1 MIRKNNLKIAVIG
14 LGYVGFPL
22 ACLFAK
28 KYSVIGY
35 DIDADKVKNLI
46 NGKVGNID
54 VDIDVV
60 KQLLDSKS
68 LRLTS
73 SQSDVAD
80 CNVYIVAVPTP
91 TDNKLKADPTLLY
104 QSSVDIGSVLSPGN
118 IVIYE
123 STVWPG
129 MTEEECVPRL
139 EKSSGLKYNE
149 DFFVGYSPERINPSD
164 KDHSVANTKKVTS
177 GSNSKAAAF
186 VDKLY
191 SSVLLN
197 GTYKASSIK
206 VAETCKMMENCQ
218 RDVLIAFANEM
229 LGICQTLGIDFDEAN
244 QGAATKWN
252 YVKMN
257 PGFVGGHCI
266 AVDPYYMIDKASAA
280 GYNPT
285 LLKSARCVNSKM
297 APEFARHVIV
307 DIKSRGLSVGKSR
320 VLLLGFSFKADCED
334 IRNTRAYDIYEMM
347 NRYTHHITI
356 FDPYVNADKV
366 KADYGVDVETD
377 EASLSD
383 EGYDAV
389 VICTSHSIFKKP
401 RKWLKNGGRVYTL
414 KNI

>member
-54 VDIDVV
+54 VDVV

-104 QSSVDIGSVLSPGN
+104 QSSVAIGSVLSPGN

-164 KDHSVANTKKVTS
+164 KEHSVANTKKVTS
-177 GSNSKAAAF
+177 GSTPKAATF
-186 VDKLY
+186 VDRLY
-191 SSVLLN
+191 RSVLQN

-244 QGAATKWN
+244 QVAATKWN

-266 AVDPYYMIDKASAA
+266 AVDPYYMIDRASSA

-285 LLKSARCVNSKM
+285 LLKAARRVNSKM
-297 APEFARHVIV
+297 APKFARHVIV

>member
-1 MIRKNNLKIAVIG
+1 MISHLRKFSMIRKNNLKIAVIG

-91 TDNKLKADPTLLY
+91 ADNKLKADPTLLY

-206 VAETCKMMENCQ
+206 VA
-218 RDVLIAFANEM
+218 
-229 LGICQTLGIDFDEAN
+229 
-244 QGAATKWN
+244 
-252 YVKMN
+252 
-257 PGFVGGHCI
+257 
-266 AVDPYYMIDKASAA
+266 
-280 GYNPT
+280 
-285 LLKSARCVNSKM
+285 
-297 APEFARHVIV
+297 
-307 DIKSRGLSVGKSR
+307 
-320 VLLLGFSFKADCED
+320 
-334 IRNTRAYDIYEMM
+334 
-347 NRYTHHITI
+347 
-356 FDPYVNADKV
+356 
-366 KADYGVDVETD
+366 
-377 EASLSD
+377 
-383 EGYDAV
+383 
-389 VICTSHSIFKKP
+389 
-401 RKWLKNGGRVYTL
+401 
-414 KNI
+414 

>member
-1 MIRKNNLKIAVIG
+1 MIRKSNIKIAVIG

-28 KYSVIGY
+28 KFKVIGY
-35 DIDADKVKNLI
+35 DVDAYKVKNLNNAKI
-46 NGKVGNID
+46 DDID
-54 VDIDVV
+54 VNIDVV
-60 KQLLDSKS
+60 KNLLYSGNLS
-68 LRLTS
+68 LTS

-91 TDNKLKADPTLLY
+91 ADKKLKADPTLLY

-164 KDHSVANTKKVTS
+164 KAHSVANTKKVTS
-177 GSNSKAAAF
+177 GSTPKAA
-186 VDKLY
+186 DLIDRLY
-191 SSVLLN
+191 RSVLLN

-229 LGICQTLGIDFDEAN
+229 LGICQTLDIDFEEAN
-244 QGAATKWN
+244 NGAATKWN

-266 AVDPYYMIDKASAA
+266 AVDPYYMIDKSSAA

-285 LLKSARCVNSKM
+285 LLKSARRVNSKM
-297 APEFARHVIV
+297 APKFARRVIV

-334 IRNTRAYDIYEMM
+334 IRNTRAYDIYEMI

-356 FDPYVNADKV
+356 YDPHVDADK
-366 KADYGVDVETD
+366 ARREYGVDVVTKEG
-377 EASLSD
+377 SLSR

-401 RKWLKNGGRVYTL
+401 QKWLKEDGRVYTL

>member
-14 LGYVGFPL
+14 LGYVGLPL

-91 TDNKLKADPTLLY
+91 ADNKLKADPTLLY
-104 QSSVDIGSVLSPGN
+104 QSCVDIGSVLSPGN

-244 QGAATKWN
+244 QVAATKWN

-285 LLKSARCVNSKM
+285 LLKSARRVNSKM
-297 APEFARHVIV
+297 APKFARHVIV

-401 RKWLKNGGRVYTL
+401 RKWLKDGGRVYTL

>member
-1 MIRKNNLKIAVIG
+1 MIRKSNIKIAVIG

-28 KYSVIGY
+28 KYNVVGY
-35 DIDADKVKNLI
+35 DIDPYKVKNLT
-46 NGKVGNID
+46 NGNIGNID
-54 VDIDVV
+54 VDIV
-60 KQLLDSKS
+60 KNLLNSGS
-68 LRLTS
+68 LSLTS
-73 SQSDVAD
+73 LQSDVAD

-91 TDNKLKADPTLLY
+91 ADKKLKADPTLLY
-104 QSSVDIGSVLSPGN
+104 QSSVDIGSVLSPGD

-139 EKSSGLKYNE
+139 EKSSRLKYNE

-164 KDHSVANTKKVTS
+164 KAHSVANTKKVTS
-177 GSNSKAAAF
+177 GSTPKAA
-186 VDKLY
+186 DLIDRLY
-191 SSVLLN
+191 RSVLLN

-229 LGICQTLGIDFDEAN
+229 LGICQTLDIDFEEAN
-244 QGAATKWN
+244 NGAATKWN

-266 AVDPYYMIDKASAA
+266 AVDPYYMIDKSSAA

-285 LLKSARCVNSKM
+285 LLKSARRVNSKM
-297 APEFARHVIV
+297 APKFARRVIV

-334 IRNTRAYDIYEMM
+334 IRNTRAYDIYEMI

-356 FDPYVNADKV
+356 YDPHVDADK
-366 KADYGVDVETD
+366 ARREYGVDVVTKEG
-377 EASLSD
+377 SLSR

-401 RKWLKNGGRVYTL
+401 QKWLKEDGRVYTL

>member
-54 VDIDVV
+54 VDVV

-104 QSSVDIGSVLSPGN
+104 QSSVAIGSVLSPGN

-244 QGAATKWN
+244 QVAATKWN

-297 APEFARHVIV
+297 APKFARHVIV

-401 RKWLKNGGRVYTL
+401 RKWLKDGGRVYTL

>member
-28 KYSVIGY
+28 KYNVVGY
-35 DIDADKVKNLI
+35 DIDPYKVKNLT
-46 NGKVGNID
+46 NGNIGNID
-54 VDIDVV
+54 VDIV
-60 KQLLDSKS
+60 KNLLNSGS
-68 LRLTS
+68 LSLTS
-73 SQSDVAD
+73 LQSDVAD

-91 TDNKLKADPTLLY
+91 ADKKLKADPTLLY
-104 QSSVDIGSVLSPGN
+104 QSSVDIGSVLSPGD

-139 EKSSGLKYNE
+139 EKSSRLKYNE

-164 KDHSVANTKKVTS
+164 KAHSVANTKKITS
-177 GSNSKAAAF
+177 GSTPKTAAF
-186 VDKLY
+186 VDRLY
-191 SSVLLN
+191 RSVLQN
-197 GTYKASSIK
+197 GTYKAPSIK

-229 LGICQTLGIDFDEAN
+229 LGICQMLDIDFDEAN
-244 QGAATKWN
+244 KGAATKWN

-266 AVDPYYMIDKASAA
+266 AVDPYYMIDKSSAA

-285 LLKSARCVNSKM
+285 LLKSARRVNSKM
-297 APEFARHVIV
+297 APKFARRVIV

-334 IRNTRAYDIYEMM
+334 IRNTRAYDIYEMI

-356 FDPYVNADKV
+356 YDPHVDADK
-366 KADYGVDVETD
+366 ARREYGVDVVTKEG
-377 EASLSD
+377 SLSR

-401 RKWLKNGGRVYTL
+401 QKWLKEDGRVYTL

>member
-1 MIRKNNLKIAVIG
+1 MIRKNNIKIAVIG

-28 KYSVIGY
+28 KFKVIGY
-35 DIDADKVKNLI
+35 DIDAYKVKNLNI
-46 NGKVGNID
+46 GKIG
-54 VDIDVV
+54 DIDVNIDLV
-60 KQLLDSKS
+60 KNLLYSGS
-68 LRLTS
+68 LSLTS
-73 SQSDVAD
+73 LQSDVAD

-91 TDNKLKADPTLLY
+91 ADKKLKADPTLLY
-104 QSSVDIGSVLSPGN
+104 QSSVDLGSVLSPGN

-164 KDHSVANTKKVTS
+164 KEHSVANTKKVTS
-177 GSNSKAAAF
+177 GSTPKAAAF
-186 VDKLY
+186 VDRLY
-191 SSVLLN
+191 RSVLLN

-229 LGICQTLGIDFDEAN
+229 LGICQMLDIDFDEAN
-244 QGAATKWN
+244 KGAATKWN

-285 LLKSARCVNSKM
+285 LLKSARRVNSKM
-297 APEFARHVIV
+297 APKFARRVIV

-320 VLLLGFSFKADCED
+320 VLLLGFSFKANCED

-347 NRYTHHITI
+347 HRYTHHITI
-356 FDPYVNADKV
+356 YDPHVNADKV
-366 KADYGVDVETD
+366 RGEYGVDVETD
-377 EASLSD
+377 EDFLSNK
-383 EGYDAV
+383 GYDAV
-389 VICTSHSIFKKP
+389 VVCTSHSVFRNP
-401 RKWLKNGGRVYTL
+401 QKWLKDGGKVYTL

>member
-1 MIRKNNLKIAVIG
+1 MIRKSNIKIAVIG

-28 KYSVIGY
+28 KYNVVGY
-35 DIDADKVKNLI
+35 DLDPYKVKNLT
-46 NGKVGNID
+46 NGNIGNID
-54 VDIDVV
+54 VDIV
-60 KQLLDSKS
+60 KNLLNSGS
-68 LRLTS
+68 LSLTS
-73 SQSDVAD
+73 LQSDVAD

-91 TDNKLKADPTLLY
+91 ADKKLKADPTLLY
-104 QSSVDIGSVLSPGN
+104 QSSVDIGSVLSPGD

-139 EKSSGLKYNE
+139 EKSSRLKYNE

-164 KDHSVANTKKVTS
+164 KAHSVANTKKITS
-177 GSNSKAAAF
+177 GSTPKTAAF
-186 VDKLY
+186 VDRLY
-191 SSVLLN
+191 RSVLQN
-197 GTYKASSIK
+197 GTYKAPSIK

-229 LGICQTLGIDFDEAN
+229 LCICKTLSIDFEEAN
-244 QGAATKWN
+244 KGAATKWN

-266 AVDPYYMIDKASAA
+266 AVDPYYMIDKSSAA

-285 LLKSARCVNSKM
+285 LLKSARRVNSKM
-297 APEFARHVIV
+297 APKFARRVIV

-334 IRNTRAYDIYEMM
+334 IRNTRAYDIYEMI

-356 FDPYVNADKV
+356 YDPHVDADK
-366 KADYGVDVETD
+366 ARREYGVDVVTKEG
-377 EASLSD
+377 SLSR

-401 RKWLKNGGRVYTL
+401 QKWLKEDGRVYTL

>member
-1 MIRKNNLKIAVIG
+1 MIRKSNIKIAVIG

-28 KYSVIGY
+28 KFKVIGY
-35 DIDADKVKNLI
+35 DVDAYKVKNLNNAKI
-46 NGKVGNID
+46 DDID
-54 VDIDVV
+54 VNIDVV
-60 KQLLDSKS
+60 KNLLYSGNLS
-68 LRLTS
+68 LTS

-91 TDNKLKADPTLLY
+91 ADKKLKADPTLLY
-104 QSSVDIGSVLSPGN
+104 QSSVDLGSVLSPGN

-164 KDHSVANTKKVTS
+164 KEHSVANTKKVTS
-177 GSNSKAAAF
+177 GSTPKAAAF
-186 VDKLY
+186 VDRLY
-191 SSVLLN
+191 RFVLLN

-229 LGICQTLGIDFDEAN
+229 LGICQMLDIDFDEAN
-244 QGAATKWN
+244 KGAATKWN

-266 AVDPYYMIDKASAA
+266 AVDPYYMIDKSSAA

-285 LLKSARCVNSKM
+285 LLKSARRVNSKM
-297 APEFARHVIV
+297 APKFARRVIV

-334 IRNTRAYDIYEMM
+334 IRNTRAYDIYEMI

-356 FDPYVNADKV
+356 YDPHVDADK
-366 KADYGVDVETD
+366 ARREYGVDVVTKEG
-377 EASLSD
+377 SLSR

-401 RKWLKNGGRVYTL
+401 QKWLKEDGRVYTL

>member
-1 MIRKNNLKIAVIG
+1 MVRKNNIKIAVVG

-22 ACLFAK
+22 ACLFAR
-28 KYSVIGY
+28 KYNVIGY
-35 DIDADKVKNLI
+35 DIDADKVRSLACGKIGNL
-46 NGKVGNID
+46 D
-54 VDIDVV
+54 VDLDIV
-60 KQLLDSKS
+60 KKLLDSGK
-68 LRLTS
+68 LKLTA
-73 SQSDVAD
+73 SQSDVAN
-80 CNVYIVAVPTP
+80 CNVFIVAVPTP
-91 TDNKLKADPTLLY
+91 ADKTLKADPTLLY
-104 QSSVDIGSVLSPGN
+104 QSSVDIGSVLSKGN
-118 IVIYE
+118 VVIYE

-164 KDHSVANTKKVTS
+164 KEHSVANTKKVTS
-177 GSNSKAAAF
+177 GSTPKAAAF
-186 VDKLY
+186 VDRLY
-191 SSVLLN
+191 SSVLQN
-197 GTYKASSIK
+197 GTYKVSSIK

-229 LGICQTLGIDFDEAN
+229 LGICQTLGIDFEEAN
-244 QGAATKWN
+244 NGAATKWN

-285 LLKSARCVNSKM
+285 LLKSARRVNSKM
-297 APEFARHVIV
+297 APKFARRVIV

-320 VLLLGFSFKADCED
+320 VLLLGFSFKADCDD

-347 NRYTHHITI
+347 YRYTHHITV
-356 FDPYVNADKV
+356 FDPHVNADKV
-366 KADYGVDVETD
+366 MMEYGVDVETD
-377 EASLSD
+377 EALLSD

-389 VICTSHSIFKKP
+389 VICTSHSVFKKP
-401 RKWLKNGGRVYTL
+401 EKWLKKGGKVYTL
-414 KNI
+414 KNV

>member
-28 KYSVIGY
+28 KYNVVGY
-35 DIDADKVKNLI
+35 DIDPYKVKNLT
-46 NGKVGNID
+46 NGNIGNID
-54 VDIDVV
+54 VDIV
-60 KQLLDSKS
+60 KNLLNSGS
-68 LRLTS
+68 LSLTS
-73 SQSDVAD
+73 LQSDVAD

-91 TDNKLKADPTLLY
+91 ADKKLKADPTLLY
-104 QSSVDIGSVLSPGN
+104 QSSVDIGSVLSPGD

-139 EKSSGLKYNE
+139 EKSSRLKYNE

-164 KDHSVANTKKVTS
+164 KAHSVANTKKITS
-177 GSNSKAAAF
+177 GSTPKTAAF
-186 VDKLY
+186 VDRLY
-191 SSVLLN
+191 RSVLQN

-244 QGAATKWN
+244 NGAATKWN

-266 AVDPYYMIDKASAA
+266 AVDPYYMIDKSSAA

-285 LLKSARCVNSKM
+285 LLKSARRVNSKM
-297 APEFARHVIV
+297 APKFARRVIV

-334 IRNTRAYDIYEMM
+334 IRNTRAYDIYEMI
-347 NRYTHHITI
+347 NRHTHHITI
-356 FDPYVNADKV
+356 YDPHVDADK
-366 KADYGVDVETD
+366 ARREYGVDVVTKEG
-377 EASLSD
+377 SLSR

-401 RKWLKNGGRVYTL
+401 QKWLKEDGRVYTL

>member
-91 TDNKLKADPTLLY
+91 ADNKLKADPTLLY
-104 QSSVDIGSVLSPGN
+104 QSSVAIGSVLSPGN

-244 QGAATKWN
+244 QVAATKWN

-285 LLKSARCVNSKM
+285 LLKSARRVNSKM
-297 APEFARHVIV
+297 APKFARHVIV

>member
-54 VDIDVV
+54 VDVV

-104 QSSVDIGSVLSPGN
+104 QSSVAIGSVLSPGN

-244 QGAATKWN
+244 QVAATKWN

-285 LLKSARCVNSKM
+285 LLKSARRVNSKM
-297 APEFARHVIV
+297 APKFARRVIV
-307 DIKSRGLSVGKSR
+307 DIKSRGLSVSKSR

>member
-54 VDIDVV
+54 VDVV

-80 CNVYIVAVPTP
+80 CNVYIVAVPTS

-104 QSSVDIGSVLSPGN
+104 QSSVAIGSVLSPGN

-244 QGAATKWN
+244 QVAATKWN

-285 LLKSARCVNSKM
+285 LLKSARRVNSKM
-297 APEFARHVIV
+297 APKFARHVIV

-401 RKWLKNGGRVYTL
+401 RKWLKDGGRVYTL

>member
-1 MIRKNNLKIAVIG
+1 MIRKSNIKIAVIG

-28 KYSVIGY
+28 KYNVVGY
-35 DIDADKVKNLI
+35 DIDPYKVKNLT
-46 NGKVGNID
+46 NGNIGNID
-54 VDIDVV
+54 VDIV
-60 KQLLDSKS
+60 KNLLNSGS
-68 LRLTS
+68 LSLTS
-73 SQSDVAD
+73 LQSDVAD

-91 TDNKLKADPTLLY
+91 ADKKLKADPTLLY
-104 QSSVDIGSVLSPGN
+104 QSSVDIGSVLSPGD

-139 EKSSGLKYNE
+139 EKSSRLKYNE

-164 KDHSVANTKKVTS
+164 KAHSVANTKKITS
-177 GSNSKAAAF
+177 GSTPKTAAF
-186 VDKLY
+186 VDRLY
-191 SSVLLN
+191 RSVLLN

-229 LGICQTLGIDFDEAN
+229 LGICQTLDIDFEEAN
-244 QGAATKWN
+244 NGAATKWN

-266 AVDPYYMIDKASAA
+266 AVDPYYMIDKSSAA

-285 LLKSARCVNSKM
+285 LLKSARRVNSKM
-297 APEFARHVIV
+297 APKFARRVIV

-334 IRNTRAYDIYEMM
+334 IRNTRAYDIYEMI

-356 FDPYVNADKV
+356 YDPHVDADK
-366 KADYGVDVETD
+366 ARREYGVDVVTKEG
-377 EASLSD
+377 SLSR

-401 RKWLKNGGRVYTL
+401 QKWLKEDGRVYTL

>member
-28 KYSVIGY
+28 KYNVVGY
-35 DIDADKVKNLI
+35 DIDPYKVKNLT
-46 NGKVGNID
+46 NGNIGNID
-54 VDIDVV
+54 VDIV
-60 KQLLDSKS
+60 KNLLNSGS
-68 LRLTS
+68 LSLTS
-73 SQSDVAD
+73 LQSDVAD

-91 TDNKLKADPTLLY
+91 ADKKLKADPTLLY
-104 QSSVDIGSVLSPGN
+104 QSSVDIGSVLSPGD

-139 EKSSGLKYNE
+139 EKSSRLKYNE

-164 KDHSVANTKKVTS
+164 KAHSVANTKKITS
-177 GSNSKAAAF
+177 GSTPKTAAF
-186 VDKLY
+186 VDRLY
-191 SSVLLN
+191 RSVLQN

-229 LGICQTLGIDFDEAN
+229 LGICQTLDIDFEEAN
-244 QGAATKWN
+244 NGAATKWN

-266 AVDPYYMIDKASAA
+266 AVDPYYMIDKSSAA

-285 LLKSARCVNSKM
+285 LLKSARRVNSKM
-297 APEFARHVIV
+297 APKFARRVIV

-334 IRNTRAYDIYEMM
+334 IRNTRAYDIYEMI

-356 FDPYVNADKV
+356 YDPHVDADK
-366 KADYGVDVETD
+366 ARREYGVDVVTKEG
-377 EASLSD
+377 SLSR

-401 RKWLKNGGRVYTL
+401 QKWLKEDGRVYTL

>member
-54 VDIDVV
+54 VDVV

-244 QGAATKWN
+244 QVAATKWN

-285 LLKSARCVNSKM
+285 LLKSARRVNSKM
-297 APEFARHVIV
+297 APKFARHVIV

>member
-54 VDIDVV
+54 VDVV

-104 QSSVDIGSVLSPGN
+104 QSSVAIGSVLSPGN

-244 QGAATKWN
+244 QVAATKWN

-285 LLKSARCVNSKM
+285 LLKSARRVNSKM
-297 APEFARHVIV
+297 APKFARHVIV

>member
-1 MIRKNNLKIAVIG
+1 MIRKNNIKIAVIG

-35 DIDADKVKNLI
+35 DIDANKVKSLYNGKFCNIGVHQVKNL
-46 NGKVGNID
+46 
-54 VDIDVV
+54 
-60 KQLLDSKS
+60 LDSGN

-73 SQSDVAD
+73 VQSDIAD

-91 TDNKLKADPTLLY
+91 ADKKLKADPTSLY
-104 QSSVDIGSVLSPGN
+104 QSSVDIGSVLSPGD

-139 EKSSGLKYNE
+139 EKSSRLKYNE

-164 KDHSVANTKKVTS
+164 KAHSVANTKKITS
-177 GSNSKAAAF
+177 GSTPKAAAF
-186 VDKLY
+186 VDRLY
-191 SSVLLN
+191 KSVLQN
-197 GTYKASSIK
+197 GTYMVSSIK
-206 VAETCKMMENCQ
+206 IAETCKMMENCQ

-229 LGICQTLGIDFDEAN
+229 LCICKKLGVNFEEAN
-244 QGAATKWN
+244 NGAATKWN
-252 YVKMN
+252 YIKMN

-266 AVDPYYMIDKASAA
+266 AVDPYYLIDKASSL

-285 LLKSARCVNSKM
+285 LLKSARRLNSKM
-297 APEFARHVIV
+297 APKFARHVIV

-320 VLLLGFSFKADCED
+320 VLLLGFSFKANCED
-334 IRNTRAYDIYEMM
+334 IRNTRVYDIYEMI

-356 FDPYVNADKV
+356 YDPYVNADKV
-366 KADYGVDVETD
+366 KSEYGVDVETD
-377 EASLSD
+377 EESLSRR
-383 EGYDAV
+383 GYDAV
-389 VICTSHSIFKKP
+389 VMCTSHSIFKKP
-401 RKWLKNGGRVYTL
+401 KKWLKDGGKVYTL
-414 KNI
+414 KNL

>member
-28 KYSVIGY
+28 KYNVVGY
-35 DIDADKVKNLI
+35 DIDPYKVKNLT
-46 NGKVGNID
+46 NGNIGNID
-54 VDIDVV
+54 VDIV
-60 KQLLDSKS
+60 KNLLNSGS
-68 LRLTS
+68 LSLTS
-73 SQSDVAD
+73 LQSDVAD

-91 TDNKLKADPTLLY
+91 ADKKLKADPTLLY
-104 QSSVDIGSVLSPGN
+104 QSSVDIGSVLSPGD

-139 EKSSGLKYNE
+139 EKSSRLKYNE

-164 KDHSVANTKKVTS
+164 KAHSVANTKKITS
-177 GSNSKAAAF
+177 GSTPKTAAF
-186 VDKLY
+186 VDRLY
-191 SSVLLN
+191 RSVLQN

-229 LGICQTLGIDFDEAN
+229 LGICQMLDIDFDEAN
-244 QGAATKWN
+244 KGAATKWN

-266 AVDPYYMIDKASAA
+266 AVDPYYMIDKSSAA

-285 LLKSARCVNSKM
+285 LLKSARRVNSKM
-297 APEFARHVIV
+297 APKFARRVIV

-334 IRNTRAYDIYEMM
+334 IRNTRAYDIYEMI

-356 FDPYVNADKV
+356 YDPHVDADK
-366 KADYGVDVETD
+366 ARREYGVDVVTKEG
-377 EASLSD
+377 SLSR

-401 RKWLKNGGRVYTL
+401 QKWLKEDGRVYTL

>member
-54 VDIDVV
+54 VDVV

-244 QGAATKWN
+244 QVAATKWN

-285 LLKSARCVNSKM
+285 LLKSARRVNSKM
-297 APEFARHVIV
+297 APKFARHVIV

-401 RKWLKNGGRVYTL
+401 RKWLKDGGRVYTL

>member
-28 KYSVIGY
+28 KYNVVGY
-35 DIDADKVKNLI
+35 DIDPYKVKNLT
-46 NGKVGNID
+46 NGNIGNID
-54 VDIDVV
+54 VDIV
-60 KQLLDSKS
+60 KNLLNSGS
-68 LRLTS
+68 LSLTS
-73 SQSDVAD
+73 LQSDVAD

-91 TDNKLKADPTLLY
+91 ADKKLKADPTLLY
-104 QSSVDIGSVLSPGN
+104 QSSVDIGSVLSPGD

-139 EKSSGLKYNE
+139 EKSSRLKYNE

-164 KDHSVANTKKVTS
+164 KAHSVANTKKITS
-177 GSNSKAAAF
+177 GSTPKTAAF
-186 VDKLY
+186 VDRLY
-191 SSVLLN
+191 RSVLQN

-244 QGAATKWN
+244 NGAATKWN

-266 AVDPYYMIDKASAA
+266 AVDPYYMIDKASVA
-280 GYNPT
+280 GFNPT
-285 LLKSARCVNSKM
+285 LLKSARRVNSKM
-297 APEFARHVIV
+297 APKFARRVIV

-320 VLLLGFSFKADCED
+320 VLLLGFSFKANCDD
-334 IRNTRAYDIYEMM
+334 IRNTRTYDIYEMM

-356 FDPYVNADKV
+356 YDPLVNPVKV
-366 KADYGVDVETD
+366 RLEYGVDVETD
-377 EASLSD
+377 EESLSD

-389 VICTSHSIFKKP
+389 VICTNHSIFKKP
-401 RKWLKNGGRVYTL
+401 RKWLKEGGRVYTL
-414 KNI
+414 KSV

>member
-28 KYSVIGY
+28 KYNVVGY
-35 DIDADKVKNLI
+35 DIDPYKVKNLT
-46 NGKVGNID
+46 NGNIGNID
-54 VDIDVV
+54 VDIV
-60 KQLLDSKS
+60 KNLLNSGS
-68 LRLTS
+68 LSLTS
-73 SQSDVAD
+73 LQSDVAD

-91 TDNKLKADPTLLY
+91 ADKKLKADPTLLY
-104 QSSVDIGSVLSPGN
+104 QSSVDIGSVLSPGD

-139 EKSSGLKYNE
+139 EKSSRLKYNE

-164 KDHSVANTKKVTS
+164 KAHSVANTKKVTS
-177 GSNSKAAAF
+177 GSTPKAA
-186 VDKLY
+186 DLIDRLY
-191 SSVLLN
+191 RSVLLN

-229 LGICQTLGIDFDEAN
+229 LGICQTLDIDFEEAN
-244 QGAATKWN
+244 NGAATKWN

-266 AVDPYYMIDKASAA
+266 AVDPYYMIDKSSAA

-285 LLKSARCVNSKM
+285 LLKSARRVNSKM
-297 APEFARHVIV
+297 APKFARRVIV

-334 IRNTRAYDIYEMM
+334 IRNTRAYDIYEMI

-356 FDPYVNADKV
+356 YDPHVDADK
-366 KADYGVDVETD
+366 ARREYGVDVVTKEG
-377 EASLSD
+377 SLSR

-401 RKWLKNGGRVYTL
+401 QKWLKEDGRVYTL